1 MSRRGDSYR
10 GRRQG
15 PLNPE
20 QVEKA
25 RAATAARRRRPFSI
39 PMKAVVSMRPLEAHD
54 CLPADVARWRQTWAQ
69 LLEEQGEI
77 AVSYIEPVAKRWPRN
92 CAAEGAHLALKSY
105 NENTRKERERCQ
117 TKPTE

>member
-39 PMKAVVSMRPLEAHD
+39 PMKAVVSQRQLEADD
-54 CLPADVARWRQTWAQ
+54 CLPEDVAGWRIVWRDM
-69 LLEEQGEI
+69 LEGGSEFGLI
-77 AVSYIEPVAKRWPRN
+77 AVTGQARRWPRN
-92 CAAEGAHLALKSY
+92 CCAEGAFQALKSY
-105 NENTRKERERCQ
+105 NEQNRKER
-117 TKPTE
+117 